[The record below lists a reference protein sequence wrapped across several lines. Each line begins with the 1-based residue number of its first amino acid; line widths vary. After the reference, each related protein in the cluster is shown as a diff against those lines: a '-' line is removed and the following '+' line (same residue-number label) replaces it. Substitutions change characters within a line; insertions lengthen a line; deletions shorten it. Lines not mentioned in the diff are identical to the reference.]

1 MAKYSLPLLLL
12 FILNVFLHGC
22 SSKIF
27 LQNDQQQQQQQHK
40 LRARTD
46 CRVEQLTA
54 QEPTIRYKSE
64 AGQTEFW
71 DRNNEQFEC
80 AGVAA
85 VRNIIQSKGLLGLL
99 GTVIPGCAETYESEI
114 RQQEEEEEGSESEQS
129 RRFVDRHQK
138 VRQFRQGDVLA
149 LPAGFTLWLYNNGD
163 DQLITVA
170 LLDTGNEANQLDQTF
185 RNFFLAGKPQGGS
198 QSHGKRSQ
206 GQKKHNIFY
215 GLDDEILAEIF
226 GVGRE
231 TVRKIKGQDDE
242 RGQIVRAE
250 RLNVVIPRER
260 EWESSR
266 PNGLEETV
274 CSLKLRENLDEP
286 STADV
291 YNPQAGRLSSL
302 NSHKLPILSLLRLSA
317 QKGVLRR
324 NAIMAPHWT
333 ANAHSIIYVTRGS
346 GRFQVV
352 GHTGKSVYDG
362 EVQEG
367 QMIIVPQNFVVVK
380 KASDNDEGL
389 EWISF
394 KTNDNAIASP
404 LAGRLSA
411 FRAMPEEVLMNAYH
425 ISKEDARRLKYSRE
439 ETGVFSSSSS
449 SRSHMPKPMEYAF
462 DVIKTMM

>member
-1 MAKYSLPLLLL
+1 MRNL
-12 FILNVFLHGC
+12 
-22 SSKIF
+22 
-27 LQNDQQQQQQQHK
+27 K
-40 LRARTD
+40 LIETNFTGR
-46 CRVEQLTA
+46 
-54 QEPTIRYKSE
+54 
-64 AGQTEFW
+64 
-71 DRNNEQFEC
+71 
-80 AGVAA
+80 
-85 VRNIIQSKGLLGLL
+85 GLL
-99 GTVIPGCAETYESEI
+99 GTVIPGCAETFESEI
-114 RQQEEEEEGSESEQS
+114 QQKEEEEGSESEQS

-185 RNFFLAGKPQGGS
+185 RNFFLAGKPQGAS
-198 QSHGKRSQ
+198 QNFFYSHGKRQ
-206 GQKKHNIFY
+206 GQKNNIFY
-215 GLDDEILAEIF
+215 GFDDEILAEIF
-226 GVGRE
+226 GVDRE
-231 TVRKIKGQDDE
+231 IVRKLKGQDDE

-250 RLNVVIPRER
+250 RLNVVFPRER
-260 EWESSR
+260 QWESSR

-286 STADV
+286 SSADV

-302 NSHKLPILSLLRLSA
+302 NSHKLPILRLLRLSA
-317 QKGVLRR
+317 EKGVLRR

-352 GHTGKSVYDG
+352 GHTGKSVFDG
-362 EVQEG
+362 EVREG

-411 FRAMPEEVLMNAYH
+411 FRAMPEEVLMNAYD

-439 ETGVFSSSSS
+439 ESRVFSSSSS